1 MHSPQSMH
9 VAGSMR
15 IRLSRT
21 LMAFVG
27 QAFEQSTHPT
37 QRPSSRMTE

>member
-1 MHSPQSMH
+1 MQ

-15 IRLSRT
+15 IRSSRT

-27 QAFEQSTHPT
+27 QAFEQSTQPM
-37 QRPSSRMTE
+37 QRPSSRMIE